1 MGFDGSYLAFYYI
14 TLKLKSGDAKIPGK
28 DNYDAGSF
36 GALPAFKATASLDWS
51 VGGFIAGLT
60 SRFVSSMNEC
70 ANPYDPSTAQGGICS
85 VINVDPVTGTSVSSN
100 PLRRRVESY
109 YQLDVHAGYTLAST
123 LGRTTLFAGIINV
136 TDKQPPYIYS
146 AALANSDPSTYDYIG
161 RYVYGRIQHRF

>member
-1 MGFDGSYLAFYYI
+1 MKHRI
-14 TLKLKSGDAKIPGK
+14 
-28 DNYDAGSF
+28 
-36 GALPAFKATASLDWS
+36 
-51 VGGFIAGLT
+51 GL
-60 SRFVSSMNEC
+60 R
-70 ANPYDPSTAQGGICS
+70 D
-85 VINVDPVTGTSVSSN
+85 N